1 MDLLIGKTLINAE
14 KFLKENNINYTVKFT
29 GKNSDSNYDS
39 DIVLRTTKKNN
50 SLELLCGKFK
60 LKVNGKG
67 NSDV

>member
-50 SLELLCGKFK
+50 SLEMLCGKFK
-60 LKVNGKG
+60 
-67 NSDV
+67 